1 MLRNLIPVSTGRAGC
16 KLALLSS
23 LALGLAGCGGGSDT
37 TTGGGSTG
45 SGGTGG
51 GTTPAA
57 NIGVYKGNMSFT
69 VNTAAAIPAGSD
81 SIQFDIMSNGTV
93 KFTDIDGGIEQSG
106 SISGNEI
113 KVTGTAPVYPEV
125 ASHCTP
131 DTFNVTINA
140 VVHVG
145 KTITGNLVSSAV
157 TCTYNGITATAT
169 LHGDINASKI

>member
-1 MLRNLIPVSTGRAGC
+1 MLHNMIPSSAGRAGY

-23 LALGLAGCGGGSDT
+23 LALGLGACGGGSDSS
-37 TTGGGSTG
+37 TGGGGASG
-45 SGGTGG
+45 GGTGG

-57 NIGVYKGNMSFT
+57 NVGVYKGNVNFT
-69 VNTAAAIPAGSD
+69 VNTAAAIPAGAD
-81 SIQFDIMSNGTV
+81 SIQFDVMNDGTV
-93 KFTDIDGGIEQSG
+93 KYTDFDGNIEQLG
-106 SISGNEI
+106 TISGNNI

-131 DTFNVTINA
+131 DTFGVTVNA
-140 VVHVG
+140 VVHDG

-169 LHGDINASKI
+169 LHGDINASRN